1 MRTVLNISMPKSMA
15 KKIEQET
22 KRGDFASKS
31 EFIRSVFRFWEEEL
45 LLKKLKQRQKD
56 IKEGKGILLHS
67 LKDLKQK

>member
-22 KRGDFASKS
+22 KRGSFASKS

-45 LLKKLKQRQKD
+45 LFRELKKRQKD
-56 IKEGKGILLHS
+56 IRDGKGILLHS
-67 LKDLKQK
+67 LKDLRQK